1 MDTLINL
8 TAELGCLLLGGL
20 GANGLRSNLCY
31 EASHRLLFGL
41 SIWVFALALVATGII
56 RLSGRVA

>member
-8 TAELGCLLLGGL
+8 TADVGCFLLGGV

-31 EASHRLLFGL
+31 EAGNRLLFGI
-41 SIWVFALALVATGII
+41 SIWVFGIALVATGII